1 VRRREDRATLI
12 TDAQK
17 SLDDEFDHRRKR
29 YTLMMTLRACCV
41 VAAALTYR
49 ISVLLALGFVVAGAI
64 LPWCAVVMANDR
76 PPKKRARLRRSGPP
90 MDRALPGGNNDRVID
105 G

>member
-1 VRRREDRATLI
+1 LI

-29 YTLMMTLRACCV
+29 YVVMMTLRACCV

-49 ISVLLALGFVVAGAI
+49 VSVYLALGFVIAGAI
-64 LPWCAVVMANDR
+64 LPWSAVVMANDR

-90 MDRALPGGNNDRVID
+90 MDRALPSGDNDRVID